1 MIAQI
6 RRYFVAGLLT
16 ILPLALSVYI
26 LLVLFRIVDGIL
38 GKYLNVYLK
47 SLLGFYIP
55 GLGLALFIGIIFLSG
70 ILSIHFFGARLH
82 MFLGRALARFP
93 LLKYIYPSVKKVFEF
108 VFSDNKLGFK
118 KVVLVEYPSKGIWSM
133 GFIAND
139 GFAEAQKKTGKVFYK
154 DKFWGG
160 LGWRYQDAVI
170 VLAGIK
176 LQQGLSIGYSYDI
189 STSAVARFSGGSHE
203 LFMSY
208 TRKIGTATVSKRQK
222 SVRIL

>member
-6 RRYFVAGLLT
+6 RKYFVAGLLT

-38 GKYLNVYLK
+38 GRYLNVYLK

-55 GLGLALFIGIIFLSG
+55 GLGLILFLAIIFLSG
-70 ILSIHFFGARLH
+70 ILSIHFFGASLH
-82 MFLGRALARFP
+82 LFLGRALARFP
-93 LLKYIYPSVKKVFEF
+93 LLRYIYPSVKKIFEF

-139 GFAEAQKKTGKVFYK
+139 GYAEAEEKTGKIFFNIYVPSVPNPTTGFFFFVPK
-154 DKFWGG
+154 DEVIMLDIGIKEAMRLVMSGG
-160 LGWRYQDAVI
+160 LLNPSDF
-170 VLAGIK
+170 IK
-176 LQQGLSIGYSYDI
+176 ETKG
-189 STSAVARFSGGSHE
+189 
-203 LFMSY
+203 
-208 TRKIGTATVSKRQK
+208 
-222 SVRIL
+222 

>member
-1 MIAQI
+1 LIAHI

-26 LLVLFRIVDGIL
+26 LLVLFKLVDGIL
-38 GKYLNVYLK
+38 GRYLNVYLK

-55 GLGLALFIGIIFLSG
+55 GLGLILFLAIIFLSG
-70 ILSIHFFGARLH
+70 ILSIHFFGASLH

-118 KVVLVEYPSKGIWSM
+118 KVVLVQYPSKGIWSM

-139 GFAEAQKKTGKVFYK
+139 GYAEAEEKTGKKFYNVYVPSVPNPTTGFFFLVPRDETTMLDIGVK
-154 DKFWGG
+154 EAMRLIMSGG
-160 LGWRYQDAVI
+160 LLNPADF
-170 VLAGIK
+170 IK
-176 LQQGLSIGYSYDI
+176 D
-189 STSAVARFSGGSHE
+189 TKV
-203 LFMSY
+203 
-208 TRKIGTATVSKRQK
+208 
-222 SVRIL
+222 

>member
-6 RRYFVAGLLT
+6 RKYFVAGLLT

-38 GKYLNVYLK
+38 GRYLNVYIK

-55 GLGLALFIGIIFLSG
+55 GLGLILFLTIIFLSG

-82 MFLGRALARFP
+82 LFLGRALGRFP

-139 GFAEAQKKTGKVFYK
+139 GFAEAEAKTGKKFYNIYIPSVPNPTTGFFFFIPK
-154 DKFWGG
+154 DEVVMLDIGIKEAMRLVMSGG
-160 LGWRYQDAVI
+160 LLNPSDF
-170 VLAGIK
+170 IK
-176 LQQGLSIGYSYDI
+176 DTKSIG
-189 STSAVARFSGGSHE
+189 V
-203 LFMSY
+203 
-208 TRKIGTATVSKRQK
+208 
-222 SVRIL
+222 